1 MSWSEDTFTGAVGRI
16 VWRSQV
22 PEDRPL
28 AIVVIVHGWADHSG
42 RYDHVAARLIDQ
54 GYAVY
59 ALDHHGHG
67 RSDGARA
74 QINLE
79 LAVRDLDQ
87 LVSIALERHPDTEVF
102 LLGHSMGGALAL
114 RYAMAHG
121 DRVTGLI
128 LSSPLADVEGRQA
141 VKKIGKLVAKLAPSM
156 PVAKLDTKLIS
167 RDPEVVKAYLED
179 PLVFH
184 RGVPA
189 FTAAQFIVHVDSL
202 PADVAAVKVPTLL
215 MYGTADGLVA
225 PAGSVMVSQR
235 IGSSDLQTTPYE
247 GLYHEILNEPE
258 RERVLADLCSWI
270 AARVRVSAA

>member
-22 PEDRPL
+22 PEGNPL
-28 AIVVIVHGWADHSG
+28 AIVLIAHGWADHSG
-42 RYDHVAARLIDQ
+42 RYDYVAARLIDQ

-79 LAVRDLDQ
+79 LAVRDIDHLIGLAVEQ
-87 LVSIALERHPDTEVF
+87 HPDTEVF
-102 LLGHSMGGALAL
+102 LLGHSMGGALGL

-121 DRVTGLI
+121 DRLAGLI
-128 LSSPLADVEGRQA
+128 LSSPLADVEGRQ
-141 VKKIGKLVAKLAPSM
+141 VIKKLGKLIGRIAPSM
-156 PVAKLDTKLIS
+156 AVAKMDPKLIS
-167 RDPEVVKAYLED
+167 RDPKVVQAYVED

-202 PADVAAVKVPTLL
+202 AADVASVRVPTLL
-215 MYGTADGLVA
+215 MYGTADELVA

-258 RERVLADLCSWI
+258 REQVLAELCSWL
-270 AARVRVSAA
+270 AARVRVSAE

>member
-22 PEDRPL
+22 PEGRPL
-28 AIVVIVHGWADHSG
+28 AIVVIAHGWADHSG

-74 QINLE
+74 QIDFE
-79 LAVRDLDQ
+79 LAVKDIDHLIG
-87 LVSIALERHPDTEVF
+87 IAAERHPETGVF
-102 LLGHSMGGALAL
+102 LLGHSMGGALGM

-121 DRVTGLI
+121 DRLTGLI
-128 LSSPLADVEGRQA
+128 LSSPLADVEGHQA
-141 VKKIGKLVAKLAPSM
+141 IRKIGKLVGRIAPSV
-156 PVAKLDTKLIS
+156 PVAKVDPKLIS
-167 RDPEVVKAYLED
+167 RDPQVVKAYVED

-189 FTAAQFIVHVDSL
+189 VTAAQFIVHVDSL
-202 PADVAAVKVPTLL
+202 GADVASVRVPTLL
-215 MYGTADGLVA
+215 MYGTADALVA

-235 IGSSDLQTTPYE
+235 IGSSDLQTTPYP

-258 RERVLADLCSWI
+258 REQVLAELCSWI
-270 AARVRVSAA
+270 AARVPVSAE